1 MLTGGIYL
9 PYFKIA
15 DYLVV
20 LKLVIYICHS
30 VGFCI
35 VRLDDKGN
43 ARALDSEMGK
53 GEIPTL
59 SFYLA
64 LKQLLKC
71 RIWEFCRSYI
81 IMEIRRI
88 Q

>member
-1 MLTGGIYL
+1 MVDAHGWYISAVFQDCRLFGCLEVGY
-9 PYFKIA
+9 
-15 DYLVV
+15 
-20 LKLVIYICHS
+20 IYICHS

-64 LKQLLKC
+64 
-71 RIWEFCRSYI
+71 
-81 IMEIRRI
+81 
-88 Q
+88 

>member
-1 MLTGGIYL
+1 MLTDGIYL
-9 PYFKIA
+9 PFFKIT
-15 DYLVV
+15 DYVAI

-64 LKQLLKC
+64 
-71 RIWEFCRSYI
+71 
-81 IMEIRRI
+81 
-88 Q
+88 

>member
-1 MLTGGIYL
+1 MLTDGIYL

-64 LKQLLKC
+64 
-71 RIWEFCRSYI
+71 
-81 IMEIRRI
+81 
-88 Q
+88 